1 MSNDFRLEDEYNKLN
16 NFRLEDECNRL
27 FLENRE
33 LTKKYIALLEE
44 NKKCNEISK
53 MDFKAMIDAQE
64 DLDTYCDFNVLIKT
78 LKRQDNKIDELKN
91 LLSDILKYFNKM
103 KKVGVSED
111 EEISLKSRM
120 KKLLES
126 K

>member
-1 MSNDFRLEDEYNKLN
+1 MQNDFRLEG
-16 NFRLEDECNRL
+16 NRL

-33 LTKKYIALLEE
+33 LTKKYITLLEE
-44 NKKCNEISK
+44 NKKCNEIFK

-64 DLDTYCDFNVLIKT
+64 DLDTYCDFDVLIKT

-103 KKVGVSED
+103 EKVGVSED
-111 EEISLKSRM
+111 EEISLKNRI

>member
-1 MSNDFRLEDEYNKLN
+1 MNMKLEEEYGKLY
-16 NFRLEDECNRL
+16 E
-27 FLENRE
+27 ENRE

-53 MDFKAMIDAQE
+53 MDFKTMIDAQE
-64 DLDTYCDFNVLIKT
+64 DLDTYCDFDVLIKT
-78 LKRQDNKIDELKN
+78 LKRQYNKIDELKN

-103 KKVGVSED
+103 EKVGVSED